1 MKHQTQKITEHVMRL
16 WSDAQQNGYL
26 ITGKSRAAL
35 ITKDESE
42 ADKQLKSVWELTGK
56 PVTVLLSDGRL
67 GSSGAGADAEL
78 CGGMVFDLDDDSEL
92 IGIGCLYGRCYSSS
106 WYHAEP

>member
-78 CGGMVFDLDDDSEL
+78 CGAAFRTAFYTALPEQCRFCFCEQIEIAL
-92 IGIGCLYGRCYSSS
+92 
-106 WYHAEP
+106 

>member
-16 WSDAQQNGYL
+16 WRDAQQNGYL

-35 ITKDESE
+35 ITKDGSE
-42 ADKQLKSVWELTGK
+42 ADKQLKSVWELTDK

-67 GSSGAGADAEL
+67 GSSGGIVRCCLKNSFLYGTAGAVPL
-78 CGGMVFDLDDDSEL
+78 LL
-92 IGIGCLYGRCYSSS
+92 L
-106 WYHAEP
+106 

>member
-42 ADKQLKSVWELTGK
+42 ADKQLKSVW
-56 PVTVLLSDGRL
+56 DR
-67 GSSGAGADAEL
+67 
-78 CGGMVFDLDDDSEL
+78 
-92 IGIGCLYGRCYSSS
+92 
-106 WYHAEP
+106 

>member
-35 ITKDESE
+35 ITKDGSE
-42 ADKQLKSVWELTGK
+42 ADKQLKSVWELTDK

-78 CGGMVFDLDDDSEL
+78 CGGMVFDLGGVHVRTL
-92 IGIGCLYGRCYSSS
+92 ATSS
-106 WYHAEP
+106 HEMGAIAFLAEE